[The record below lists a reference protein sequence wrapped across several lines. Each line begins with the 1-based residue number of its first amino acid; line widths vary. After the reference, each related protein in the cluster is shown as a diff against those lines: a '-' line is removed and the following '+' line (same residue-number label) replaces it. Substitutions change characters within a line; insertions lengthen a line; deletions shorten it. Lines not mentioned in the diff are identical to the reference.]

1 MEFLS
6 PLFNP
11 AKKLTLFIAFAFI
24 AFQDVQAQFWDEQDE
39 DYLYKKEFTYGI
51 NFNTNGG
58 LIGGGNFKFTKVI
71 NQRMYHSFFLE
82 VVYVKDPKE
91 ERINSFVSG
100 NSFVPGKQ
108 NHLYII
114 RPQYGRELVL
124 FKKAKEQGVQVN
136 WNTTAGPTIGLQAP
150 YLINYLYA
158 NDDIRT
164 EQFDPAVHNS
174 FDAIIGTGSFFESIG
189 QSKIIPGASLK
200 SSLSFEFG
208 TFKSNVTGFEAGFML
223 DTFFNDTRIM
233 YGTRAK
239 RVYTSAFV
247 TLFYGFRK

>member
-1 MEFLS
+1 MKSLVSSSKQIKITALLVGFCSL
-6 PLFNP
+6 LFFE
-11 AKKLTLFIAFAFI
+11 A
-24 AFQDVQAQFWDEQDE
+24 QAQFWDEQDE
-39 DYLYKKEFTYGI
+39 NYLYKKEFTYGI

-58 LIGGGNFKFTKVI
+58 LIGGGNFKFAKVI
-71 NQRMYHSFFLE
+71 NERMYHSFFLE
-82 VVYVKDPKE
+82 VVYIKDPKE
-91 ERINSFVSG
+91 ERTSSFVSG
-100 NSFVPGKQ
+100 NGFVPGKQ

-114 RPQYGRELVL
+114 RPQYGREIVL
-124 FKKAKEQGVQVN
+124 FKKAKKQGVQVN

-164 EQFDPAVHNS
+164 EQFDPNVHNS
-174 FDAIIGTGSFFESIG
+174 FDAILGTGSFFESIG
-189 QSKIIPGASLK
+189 QSKIKPGASLK

-223 DTFFNDTRIM
+223 DTFFSDTRIM
-233 YGTRAK
+233 YGSPAK